1 MDCVACGLR
10 VGKTPRKRDPHR
22 HRKPTG
28 AGYDRPAKARTPGTE
43 GAARGRPREGGTG
56 KRKEARRDP
65 AKGKTREER
74 ENASEAERA
83 KRAAPKKQTAKPET
97 PRGRI

>member
-1 MDCVACGLR
+1 MDCVACALR

-28 AGYDRPAKARTPGTE
+28 ADYDRPAKARTTGIE
-43 GAARGRPREGGTG
+43 GEARGAPWEGGTG
-56 KRKEARRDP
+56 RRKEARKDP
-65 AKGKTREER
+65 TKGKTREER

-83 KRAAPKKQTAKPET
+83 RRRAPKKQTPNPET